1 MNKYGSVRIIPNK
14 AENNRSWNHEPVSV
28 LDMNTLAW
36 RHFPSSFHW
45 PHMGY
50 HGINGTFGAWD
61 WVFPPRKVAK
71 HLRLQTYPMC
81 NHPQGTVNE
90 NKHWHTKNKKEEEEE
105 EQEEGKERRE
115 KREEIWSDFSVDVQ
129 KIVPHN
135 PCGFLMW
142 TNHQLP
148 EDWVSV
154 KGWDSPA
161 TSFCREQHNNRMHQL
176 QFNFIQSWVMIGFF
190 PHWKLSN
197 WLFCISPENCAC
209 TLFWDTRPARFD

>member
-1 MNKYGSVRIIPNK
+1 MTNQS
-14 AENNRSWNHEPVSV
+14 RSW
-28 LDMNTLAW
+28 TW
-36 RHFPSSFHW
+36 IHW
-45 PHMGY
+45 LG
-50 HGINGTFGAWD
+50 GTFHPASTGLTWD
-61 WVFPPRKVAK
+61 IRGSTEPSGPGIEFSHQEKWQNTCGCKRIQCVTIHRVQSMKTNIGIQKKRRRRRTRRK
-71 HLRLQTYPMC
+71 
-81 NHPQGTVNE
+81 
-90 NKHWHTKNKKEEEEE
+90 
-105 EQEEGKERRE
+105 E

-135 PCGFLMW
+135 PCGFLMR

-209 TLFWDTRPARFD
+209 TLFWDTRPARFH